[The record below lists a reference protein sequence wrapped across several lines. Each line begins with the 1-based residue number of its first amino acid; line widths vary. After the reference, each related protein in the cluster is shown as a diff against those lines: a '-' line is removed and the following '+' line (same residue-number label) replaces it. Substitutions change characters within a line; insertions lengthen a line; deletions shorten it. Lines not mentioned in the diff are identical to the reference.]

1 LKSDPNCIFCKI
13 VAGDLKSDV
22 VAQDERT
29 VAFHDIA
36 PAAPLHVLVV
46 PRTHYPDAA
55 AVEDPADLQAMFQMA
70 RRVVRERG
78 MEDTGYRLVLNTG
91 PHAQQSVFH
100 VHLHVLAGR
109 QMTWPPG

>member
-1 LKSDPNCIFCKI
+1 MNPDCIFCKI
-13 VAGDLKSDV
+13 VAGDMKSDI

-29 VAFHDIA
+29 VAFSDIA

-46 PRTHYPDAA
+46 PRRHYTDAA
-55 AVEDPADLQAMFQMA
+55 TVEDAEDLKAMFQMA
-70 RRVVRERG
+70 REVVRKRG
-78 MEDTGYRLVLNTG
+78 FEETGYRLVLNTG

>member
-1 LKSDPNCIFCKI
+1 MKTDPNCIFCKI
-13 VAGDLKSDV
+13 VAGHIKSDIV
-22 VAQDERT
+22 DQDERT
-29 VAFHDIA
+29 VAFSDIA

-46 PRTHYPDAA
+46 PRTHSADAA
-55 AVEDPADLQAMFQMA
+55 AVEDPADLQAMFKMA
-70 RRVVRERG
+70 RQVVRKRE

-109 QMTWPPG
+109 QMSWPPG